1 MRAVSGTEQLF
12 TKVTS
17 ASSLLLATSQA
28 SVFAFGNRLRDT
40 DRQRDRETERQRDR
54 ETEAPCL
61 KAANPVTKL
70 RYNIHDSTL
79 EAECKEADNVNA

>member
-17 ASSLLLATSQA
+17 ASSLVLATSQA

-40 DRQRDRETERQRDR
+40 ERHRDR